1 MNLLDFIQGF
11 IIGGTL
17 IIAIGPQNLFVI
29 QQGLKNKY
37 IFITVLICSLS
48 DALLII
54 VGITLSSILINIQPT
69 IFSSLKIIAGIW
81 LFFYGFNKI
90 KNSRNNNIVNFN
102 KVNSEELKYTILN
115 LLAIT
120 YLNPHVYLDTVILLG
135 TISSNFSNKIYFGI
149 GAILASINFFFLLG
163 YLSKLLSKI
172 FKNRKLWFWI
182 DNIIGLIMIIYG
194 IYFILDK

>member
-1 MNLLDFIQGF
+1 MNFFDFMQGF
-11 IIGGTL
+11 LIGSSL

-135 TISSNFSNKIYFGI
+135 TISSNFTNKIYFGI

>member
-1 MNLLDFIQGF
+1 MNFFDFMQGF
-11 IIGGTL
+11 LIGSSL